1 MKGDENQGCL
11 HMRSALPIAFVGE
24 SFGKAFTRTQLQT
37 AFFVFG
43 EKRRLHG
50 HLGDR
55 KTSGRNRDAGVAS
68 TSPSTA
74 AVRARKLMRQKSPAP
89 TKDKRVGKT
98 NRFVPALV
106 EGLAQACLIGDQPQ
120 SRHPDELTRQAH
132 LACGWTEEP
141 HRWRLNL
148 RAGSPG
154 VAMSR
159 VDLTNPRRHNPRE
172 STP

>member
-1 MKGDENQGCL
+1 MVGDEKSRPFAHALRLSRCPQWEG
-11 HMRSALPIAFVGE
+11 RSERLPPE
-24 SFGKAFTRTQLQT
+24 SSS
-37 AFFVFG
+37 
-43 EKRRLHG
+43 KRLFSWPCAI
-50 HLGDR
+50 L
-55 KTSGRNRDAGVAS
+55 
-68 TSPSTA
+68 PSA

-106 EGLAQACLIGDQPQ
+106 KGLAQACLIGDQPQ

-132 LACGWTEEP
+132 LARGWTEEP

>member
-37 AFFVFG
+37 AF
-43 EKRRLHG
+43 LLG
-50 HLGDR
+50 HYALI
-55 KTSGRNRDAGVAS
+55 V
-68 TSPSTA
+68 PSA